1 MKWSQQNNT
10 SKHNYLLLYKKLKN
24 YAKEQKIAKI
34 GQEEDYKQVIFH
46 S

>member
-1 MKWSQQNNT
+1 MEWNGVNNT
-10 SKHNYLLLYKKLKN
+10 SKHNYLLLYKKFKN

-34 GQEEDYKQVIFH
+34 GQEEDYKQVTFH